1 MTGLT
6 MRLRTGMS
14 AGLLATLV
22 ACAQAA
28 NPAPPSASAPPAPPA
43 QGSGDPLQSM
53 IDAARQE
60 GELELV
66 WAESQSGGREAAN
79 RWTQGF
85 NNYYG
90 LNLPIRYTQGPSVQ
104 ELAVRIVQEYQSN
117 RPAVSDVMINT
128 EVTALDMAQANA
140 LESVDWLS
148 WAPNIRNAK
157 LLAPGGVA
165 VEFTTQT
172 PGMTYATA
180 RLSGDAVPRTLQDLL
195 KPEYKGRLA
204 STPYAAYFDSLASR
218 ELWGEQRVIEYTTRL
233 AEQIT
238 GLVRC
243 GETERLQ
250 SGEFDILAV
259 DCGNSNASR
268 AQAAGAPIGQVIA
281 SDAPLIAIRYMSI
294 PRNARHPNAAKLWV
308 NYILSREGQ
317 DILYQ
322 TDFVDHYLVD
332 GSKSASRM
340 AELRATGVTFT
351 TIDVDF
357 VQRND
362 MQSLARTLSD
372 VQRILQKQ

>member
-1 MTGLT
+1 MTSL
-6 MRLRTGMS
+6 
-14 AGLLATLV
+14 
-22 ACAQAA
+22 
-28 NPAPPSASAPPAPPA
+28 
-43 QGSGDPLQSM
+43 
-53 IDAARQE
+53 
-60 GELELV
+60 
-66 WAESQSGGREAAN
+66 
-79 RWTQGF
+79 
-85 NNYYG
+85 
-90 LNLPIRYTQGPSVQ
+90 
-104 ELAVRIVQEYQSN
+104 
-117 RPAVSDVMINT
+117 
-128 EVTALDMAQANA
+128 TALDMAQANA
-140 LESVDWLS
+140 LESVDWVS
-148 WAPNIRNAK
+148 WAPNIRNPK
-157 LLAPGGVA
+157 LLAPGGIA

-172 PGMTYATA
+172 PGMTYATS
-180 RLSGDAVPRTLQDLL
+180 RLSGDAIPRSLQDLL

-218 ELWGEQRVIEYTTRL
+218 ELWGEQRVIEYTTRF

-243 GETERLQ
+243 GETERFL

-281 SDAPLIAIRYMSI
+281 SDAPLIAIRYMSV
-294 PRNARHPNAAKLWV
+294 PKNARHPNAAKLWV

-322 TDFVDHYLVD
+322 TDYVDHYLVE

-340 AELRATGVTFT
+340 AELRASGVTFT

-362 MQSLARTLSD
+362 MQSLARTLAD

>member
-1 MTGLT
+1 L
-6 MRLRTGMS
+6 
-14 AGLLATLV
+14 
-22 ACAQAA
+22 
-28 NPAPPSASAPPAPPA
+28 
-43 QGSGDPLQSM
+43 

-60 GELELV
+60 GELDLV
-66 WAESQSGGREAAN
+66 WSESQSGGREAVD

-85 NNYYG
+85 NKQYG
-90 LNLPIRYTQGPSVQ
+90 LNLTVRYTPGASVQ
-104 ELAVRIVQEYQSN
+104 ELAARIVQEYQSS

-128 EVTALDMAQANA
+128 EVTALDMNQADA
-140 LESVDWLS
+140 LESVDWQS
-148 WAPNIRNAK
+148 WAPNVRNPK
-157 LLAPGGVA
+157 LLAPGGVG

-180 RLSGDAVPRTLQDLL
+180 RLSGDAVPRSLEDLL
-195 KPEYKGRLA
+195 KPAYKGRVA

-250 SGEFDILAV
+250 SGEFDVLAL
-259 DCGNSNASR
+259 DCGNSNANR
-268 AQAAGAPIGQVIA
+268 AQAAGAPIGHVIP
-281 SDAPLIAIRYMSI
+281 SDAPLIAVRYMSV
-294 PRNARHPNAAKLWV
+294 PKNARHPNAAKLWI

-317 DILYQ
+317 DILFQ
-322 TDFVDHYLVD
+322 TDFVDHYLVA
-332 GSKSASRM
+332 GSKSASRI

-362 MQSLARTLSD
+362 MESLGRTLAD
-372 VQRILQKQ
+372 VQRILQKK